1 MRRFSWLPRIRW
13 TPHRLAALLVGSGCL
28 GLVAI
33 VALAVVSGGLLY
45 APIFGGLVRRAV
57 APACLQVTPA
67 APNFEAAPFA
77 FDPVAR
83 ASAFLQAMAD
93 DDFRTAYQMSAV
105 EGVPGD
111 SVCGYEW
118 EADVDFGPLT
128 AAELGVLRRSIDRQ
142 HAAVDSSVSL
152 SFSPVLDQLDVEFRA
167 APDLHVTVSLLRD
180 GRVFGL
186 DIDQAIREMGP
197 VRDYPPPAYAD
208 AAAFVETEVVVG
220 EAPRE
225 LGATLTLPHGPGPFP
240 AVVLVPGS
248 DRYDRD
254 DTAGGNKP
262 YRDLAWGLATQGVA
276 TLRYE
281 KRTRAHALAF
291 ARQPVFTL
299 DDALVDDALAAV
311 SVVRETP
318 RVDPTRVYVLGN
330 GLGGFAAPR
339 IAQRDPEIAGLVL
352 ISAASGSFFHR
363 ALQIYEDAVEAEGLT
378 DEYAKQFNDMLRAR
392 VASLDALAAGQAME
406 LDMLT
411 RSSYFQDLA
420 AYRPEETA
428 SALRTPMLILYG
440 ASDRPIAES
449 DMLGWMRR
457 LRGEPGAAYR
467 LYHGHDRV
475 LLDGQKKTGPTLR
488 RRGHVGQGVID
499 DIVVWIG
506 GGWPTQGC
514 ADFEALLEG
523 CFH

>member
-13 TPHRLAALLVGSGCL
+13 TPRRLATLLVGSGCL
-28 GLVAI
+28 GLAVI
-33 VALAVVSGGLLY
+33 VALAIVSGGLVY
-45 APIFGGLVRRAV
+45 APIFGGLVRRVV

-67 APNFEAAPFA
+67 APDYQAAPFA
-77 FDPVAR
+77 FDPEAR
-83 ASAFLQAMAD
+83 ASAFLQAMVD
-93 DDFRTAYQMSAV
+93 EDFRTAYEMSAV
-105 EGVPGD
+105 EAVPGD
-111 SVCGYEW
+111 SLCGHEW
-118 EADVDFGPLT
+118 EADVDIASLT
-128 AAELGVLRRSIDRQ
+128 AAELSILRRSVDRQ
-142 HAAVDSSVSL
+142 RAAVDPSVSL
-152 SFSPVLDQLDVEFRA
+152 RFSPALDLLDVEFRV
-167 APDLHVTVSLLRD
+167 APRLHVTVPLLRD

-186 DIDQAIREMGP
+186 DIDEAVQELGP

-208 AAAFVETEVVVG
+208 AAAFEETEVVIG
-220 EAPRE
+220 EAPWE
-225 LGATLTLPHGPGPFP
+225 LGGTLTVPHGPGPFP

-281 KRTRAHALAF
+281 KRTLVHALAF

-318 RVDPTRVYVLGN
+318 RIDPTRVYVLGN

-352 ISAASGSFFHR
+352 ISAASGSLFHR
-363 ALQIYEDAVEAEGLT
+363 ALQAYEDSVEALELT
-378 DEYAKQFNDMLRAR
+378 DAYAKHFHDEFRAR
-392 VASLDALAAGQAME
+392 VASLDALAAGQAVE
-406 LDMLT
+406 PDMLA
-411 RSSYFQDLA
+411 RSSYVRDLA

-428 SALRTPMLILYG
+428 YALRIPMLILYG
-440 ASDRPIAES
+440 ASDQPVAES
-449 DMLGWMRR
+449 DMLGWMQR
-457 LRGEPGAAYR
+457 LRGDPGAAYR

-475 LLDGQKKTGPTLR
+475 LLDGQGKTGPTLR

-499 DIVVWIG
+499 DIVAWLG
-506 GGWPTQGC
+506 GGWPTQSC

>member
-1 MRRFSWLPRIRW
+1 MRRFSWPPRIRW
-13 TPHRLAALLVGSGCL
+13 TPRRLATLLVGSGCL
-28 GLVAI
+28 GIVMI
-33 VALAVVSGGLLY
+33 VALAVVSGGLVY
-45 APIFGGLVRRAV
+45 APIFGGIVRRAV

-67 APNFEAAPFA
+67 APDFQAAPFA

-83 ASAFLQAMAD
+83 ASAFLQALAD
-93 DDFRTAYQMSAV
+93 EDFRTAYEMSAPEPLPADSLCNLELETDDVALALVGLDVFPKSV
-105 EGVPGD
+105 ELQRDTTDP
-111 SVCGYEW
+111 
-118 EADVDFGPLT
+118 
-128 AAELGVLRRSIDRQ
+128 
-142 HAAVDSSVSL
+142 SVSL
-152 SFSPVLDQLDVEFRA
+152 FFSPALDLLEVEFRV
-167 APDLHVTVSLLRD
+167 APRFHVTVSLLRD
-180 GRVFGL
+180 GRVLGFE
-186 DIDQAIREMGP
+186 IDEAVQELGS

-208 AAAFVETEVVVG
+208 AAAFEETEVVIG
-220 EAPRE
+220 EAPWA
-225 LGATLTLPHGPGPFP
+225 LGGTLTLPHGPGPFP

-281 KRTRAHALAF
+281 KRTWVHALAF

-318 RVDPTRVYVLGN
+318 RIDPTRVYVLGN

-363 ALQIYEDAVEAEGLT
+363 ALQAYEDSVEALELT
-378 DEYAKQFNDMLRAR
+378 DEYAKQFMEMLRSR
-392 VASLDALAAGQAME
+392 VASLDALAAGQTVE
-406 LDMLT
+406 PDMLA
-411 RSSYFQDLA
+411 RSSYVRDLA
-420 AYRPEETA
+420 AYRPEETTY
-428 SALRTPMLILYG
+428 ALRIPMLILYG
-440 ASDRPIAES
+440 ASDRPVAES
-449 DMLGWMRR
+449 DMLGWMQR
-457 LRGEPGAAYR
+457 LRGDPGAAYR

-475 LLDGQKKTGPTLR
+475 LLDGQRKTGPALR

-499 DIVVWIG
+499 DIVAWLG
-506 GGWPTQGC
+506 GGWSTQSC
-514 ADFEALLEG
+514 ADFDALLEG